1 MLAIESPMKRLLG
14 FLYWILPAYLLF
26 QSVYQIGVLQGL
38 ENTYAN
44 GESYISDV
52 VDFRLKN
59 MQAQSNG
66 IIELRFETQ
75 DGEIVQ
81 KRMTLP
87 VQIAAITRQY
97 GKIPVRYLAE
107 SRQPIVMIPTYNFHH
122 NMVRINVAIL
132 VSSFLATVGFGY
144 FVIRW
149 VRRNDPEPIFVME
162 ES

>member
-1 MLAIESPMKRLLG
+1 MKRLLG
-14 FLYWILPAYLLF
+14 FLYWLLPAYLLF

-66 IIELRFETQ
+66 VIELRFETQ
-75 DGEIVQ
+75 EGEIIQ
-81 KRMTLP
+81 QRMTLP

-97 GKIPVRYLAE
+97 GKIPVRYLAN
-107 SRQPIVMIPTYNFHH
+107 SRQPIVMIPTYDFHH

-132 VSSFLATVGFGY
+132 LSSFMATVVIGY

-149 VRRNDPEPIFVME
+149 ARRKEPELSFVME
-162 ES
+162 QS

>member
-1 MLAIESPMKRLLG
+1 MKRLLG
-14 FLYWILPAYLLF
+14 FLYWLLPAYLLF

-66 IIELRFETQ
+66 VIELRFETQ
-75 DGEIVQ
+75 EGEIIQ
-81 KRMTLP
+81 QRMTLP

-97 GKIPVRYLAE
+97 GKIPVRYLAD
-107 SRQPIVMIPTYNFHH
+107 SRQPIVMIPTYDFHH

-132 VSSFLATVGFGY
+132 LSSFLATAVIGF

-149 VRRNDPEPIFVME
+149 ARRKEPELSFVME
-162 ES
+162 QS